1 MTKKRQFRVRFVLLG
16 TLVMLTLASD
26 FSASLVAG
34 PPSPPPPV
42 RKTAPK
48 PQPVAQPNANPGTG
62 HPATSLR
69 IAGLKIIKHASGSV
83 LITGTLEASLD
94 YPRVQVQL
102 RQGDA
107 ALTGENA
114 GTVNMGA
121 IQDINDLN
129 KILDGKHKQE
139 RADNFNAFFDTGASA
154 SVISKATAQRFGI
167 QAVEGAVYHEVGL
180 HGQTAMNVSKP
191 YTLLI
196 RGITGLTEPNGEYKM
211 VAKQAVLQ
219 LSQADG
225 NPLVEMVMG
234 EVNVI
239 GMPAI
244 KQYVAQISTGGVS
257 TISNDELANLDLGD
271 LQKPDVLARL
281 ERADAS
287 PGVTLFPPDHNIG
300 AVDIVLPLKYTNFSR
315 RKNPD
320 DKGPLPDLAD
330 NPVLVGVK
338 TQQGAAIVTGDWL
351 LDTGAP
357 VNMISTKQAQA
368 LGLFNKEGKPTREPE
383 YSLPMGGIGGKVDNV
398 PGFKIQSLVI
408 PAADNKTLEYLN
420 PVVFVA
426 DISTTLDD
434 GSQITLDGI
443 AGTSLWY
450 PTAGGIS
457 TGFPTD
463 TAPSAFESIWID
475 GPGAR
480 LLLKLQNE
488 PSKK

>member
-1 MTKKRQFRVRFVLLG
+1 MKYPFR
-16 TLVMLTLASD
+16 LALCL
-26 FSASLVAG
+26 AITALIAGISLA
-34 PPSPPPPV
+34 PTYAADAPKPPPPV
-42 RKTAPK
+42 AKAVAAPPAAQEPTPK
-48 PQPVAQPNANPGTG
+48 PHAAST
-62 HPATSLR
+62 LK
-69 IAGLKIIKHASGSV
+69 IAGLNVIKHPSGSV
-83 LITGTLEASLD
+83 LIIGTLEASLD

-102 RQGDA
+102 KQGDTP
-107 ALTGENA
+107 LTGETT
-114 GTVNMGA
+114 GTVNIGA

-129 KILDGKHKQE
+129 RILDGKHKDV
-139 RADNFNAFFDTGASA
+139 RDDKFPAFFDTGASA
-154 SVISKATAQRFGI
+154 SVISKSTAKRFGI
-167 QAVEGAVYHEVGL
+167 QAVEGAVFHEVGL
-180 HGQTAMNVSKP
+180 HGATAMSVSKP
-191 YTLLI
+191 YALLI
-196 RGITGLTEPNGEYKM
+196 RGLTGLADPNGEFQTVNKD
-211 VAKQAVLQ
+211 AVFQ
-219 LSQADG
+219 LSRADG

-234 EVNVI
+234 DVNVI

-244 KQYVAQISTGGVS
+244 KKYVAQISTGGIA
-257 TISNDELANLDLGD
+257 TFTNEELANLDLGD
-271 LQKPDVLARL
+271 LQKPDILAKL

-287 PGVTLFPPDHNIG
+287 PGVTLFPAGHDPG
-300 AVDIVLPLKYTNFSR
+300 PVDIILPLKYTNFSR

-338 TQQGAAIVTGDWL
+338 THHNAGAFTGDWL

-368 LGLFNKEGKPTREPE
+368 LGLYDKEGKAVREPE
-383 YSLPMGGIGGKVDNV
+383 YSLPMGGIAGKVDNV

-408 PAADNKTLEYLN
+408 PASDNKTLEYLN

-434 GSQITLDGI
+434 GTQITLDGI
-443 AGTSLWY
+443 VGTSLWY

-480 LLLKLQNE
+480 LLLKLQA
-488 PSKK
+488 PPVKK

>member
-1 MTKKRQFRVRFVLLG
+1 MNKPRQSHISIALLG
-16 TLVMLTLASD
+16 MIVTLS
-26 FSASLVAG
+26 FSPGFAG
-34 PPSPPPPV
+34 EPPAPPPPV
-42 RKTAPK
+42 KAKAPAATKT
-48 PQPVAQPNANPGTG
+48 QPNANPGAK
-62 HPATSLR
+62 PPSTSLR
-69 IAGLKIIKHASGSV
+69 IAGLRIVKHPSGSV

-94 YPRVQVQL
+94 YPRVQVRL
-102 RQGDA
+102 LQGQTP
-107 ALTGENA
+107 LTGENA
-114 GTVNMGA
+114 GTVNIGA

-129 KILDGKHKQE
+129 RILDGKHKQE
-139 RADNFNAFFDTGASA
+139 RDDKFTAFFDTGASA
-154 SVISKATAQRFGI
+154 SVISKATAQRFVI

-180 HGQTAMNVSKP
+180 HGQTAMSVSKP

-196 RGITGLTEPNGEYKM
+196 RGISGLSEPNGDFRT
-211 VAKQAVLQ
+211 VAKEAVLQ
-219 LSQADG
+219 ISQSEG

-244 KQYVAQISTGGVS
+244 RQYITQISTGGVS

-281 ERADAS
+281 ERTDAS
-287 PGVTLFPPDHNIG
+287 PGVTLYSPDYKIG
-300 AVDIVLPLKYTNFSR
+300 PVDIILPLKYANFSR
-315 RKNPD
+315 RKNPV
-320 DKGPLPDLAD
+320 DKGPLPDLAE
-330 NPVLVGVK
+330 NPVLVGIK
-338 TQQGAAIVTGDWL
+338 TQQGAANFTGDWL

-368 LGLFNKEGKPTREPE
+368 LGLFNKEGKPAREPE

-398 PGFKIQSLVI
+398 PGFKIQSILI
-408 PAADNKTLEYLN
+408 PASDNKTLEYFN

-434 GSQITLDGI
+434 GTQVTLDGI

-480 LLLKLQNE
+480 LMLKLQSDQ
-488 PSKK
+488 PKK

>member
-1 MTKKRQFRVRFVLLG
+1 MITPRQSNILRVLAG
-16 TLVMLTLASD
+16 TMAAITLAYGAPAFAAD
-26 FSASLVAG
+26 PPAPAPPVKAQPAPPKAQPTAAPHTK
-34 PPSPPPPV
+34 PPS
-42 RKTAPK
+42 
-48 PQPVAQPNANPGTG
+48 
-62 HPATSLR
+62 TSLR
-69 IAGLKIIKHASGSV
+69 IAGLRIVKHASGSV
-83 LITGTLEASLD
+83 LITGVLEASLD

-102 RQGDA
+102 LQDNTP
-107 ALTGENA
+107 LTGENA

-129 KILDGKHKQE
+129 RILDGKHKQE
-139 RADNFNAFFDTGASA
+139 RDDKFTAFFDTGASA
-154 SVISKATAQRFGI
+154 SVISKATARRFGI
-167 QAVEGAVYHEVGL
+167 QAVEGGVYHEVGL
-180 HGQTAMNVSKP
+180 HGATAMNVSKP

-196 RGITGLTEPNGEYKM
+196 RGITGLTEPNGDFRT
-211 VAKQAVLQ
+211 VAKAAVLQ

-244 KQYVAQISTGGVS
+244 RQYVACINTGGVS

-287 PGVTLFPPDHNIG
+287 PGVTLYDPGHKIG
-300 AVDIVLPLKYTNFSR
+300 PVDIILPLKYTSFSR
-315 RKNPD
+315 RKNPL

-338 TQQGAAIVTGDWL
+338 TQQGAATFTGDWL

-357 VNMISTKQAQA
+357 VNMVSTKQAQA

-434 GSQITLDGI
+434 GTQITLDGI
-443 AGTSLWY
+443 VGTSLFY

-480 LLLKLQNE
+480 LLLKLQSE
-488 PSKK
+488 PVKK